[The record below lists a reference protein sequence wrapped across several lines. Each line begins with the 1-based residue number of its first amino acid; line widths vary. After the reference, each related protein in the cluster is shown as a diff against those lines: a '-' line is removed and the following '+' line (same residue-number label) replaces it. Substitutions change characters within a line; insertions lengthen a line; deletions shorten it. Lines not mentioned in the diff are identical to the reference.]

1 VSTRLLAHSRLVM
14 LWLRARGCNWRSPRR
29 RWWKSPPTKTS
40 TATVITTATRT
51 RTRCTRS
58 TPGHD
63 QSGLFRIPIA
73 MGSFDFVETA
83 AIAGGVS
90 SQRFTCRGGDGKLT
104 NKIVNQ
110 TSGPTRAAS
119 TSVPVSRSPEV
130 GAVACRV
137 TFTCGD
143 AGAGALRRRRKPQ
156 RGPRLPVQ
164 VDER

>member
-1 VSTRLLAHSRLVM
+1 VSTRLL
-14 LWLRARGCNWRSPRR
+14 
-29 RWWKSPPTKTS
+29 
-40 TATVITTATRT
+40 T

-63 QSGLFRIPIA
+63 QSGVFRIPIA

-83 AIAGGVS
+83 AIAGVLGVS
-90 SQRFTCRGGDGKLT
+90 SQRFTRRGGDGKLT

-119 TSVPVSRSPEV
+119 TSVPVSRFPDV

-137 TFTCGD
+137 TFTRGD
-143 AGAGALRRRRKPQ
+143 AGADALRRRRKPQ

>member
-1 VSTRLLAHSRLVM
+1 
-14 LWLRARGCNWRSPRR
+14 
-29 RWWKSPPTKTS
+29 
-40 TATVITTATRT
+40 
-51 RTRCTRS
+51 
-58 TPGHD
+58 
-63 QSGLFRIPIA
+63 

-83 AIAGGVS
+83 AIAGVLGVS

-104 NKIVNQ
+104 NKIVNPDVWSDE
-110 TSGPTRAAS
+110 SGFAS
-119 TSVPVSRSPEV
+119 VTVSRFPDV

-137 TFTCGD
+137 TSTCGD